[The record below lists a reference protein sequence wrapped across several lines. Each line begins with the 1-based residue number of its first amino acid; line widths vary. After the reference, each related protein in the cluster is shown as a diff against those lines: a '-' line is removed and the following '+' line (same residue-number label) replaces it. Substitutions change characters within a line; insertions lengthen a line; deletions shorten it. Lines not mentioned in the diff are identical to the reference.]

1 MKKKISKETKEELKK
16 NIPNEVKILFGKFYF
31 FSVVYVIF
39 FLILFPFL
47 FRPRISLLSSI
58 LIMIL
63 LALFY
68 VYIVIDVLRKERG
81 FKSYLFSVFILL
93 VVFAYS
99 FSLIKFFVWLEK
111 ISIFSIIHGII
122 I

>member
-99 FSLIKFFVWLEK
+99 FSLIKFFV
-111 ISIFSIIHGII
+111 
-122 I
+122 